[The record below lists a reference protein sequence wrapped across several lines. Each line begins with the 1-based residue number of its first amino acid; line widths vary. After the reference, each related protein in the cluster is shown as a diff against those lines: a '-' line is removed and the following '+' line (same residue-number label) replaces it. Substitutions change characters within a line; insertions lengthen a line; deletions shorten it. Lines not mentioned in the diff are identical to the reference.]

1 MLAGGDDTQRLHAVE
16 ESGAKRHQPRREH
29 RQALE
34 RSTQR
39 ALVGKNGC
47 AAVAWHRLRLGRAV
61 PRPCQHTQLRHLRA
75 EALGLGHQAFARAR
89 VVADDDN
96 RALRKRPAGA
106 SAAAA
111 LHGRE

>member
-1 MLAGGDDTQRLHAVE
+1 MPPTDDDSVTEPTRWVTDNPESHSDWYVE
-16 ESGAKRHQPRREH
+16 HF
-29 RQALE
+29 
-34 RSTQR
+34 
-39 ALVGKNGC
+39 
-47 AAVAWHRLRLGRAV
+47 
-61 PRPCQHTQLRHLRA
+61 RHLRA